1 MSAFSAAR
9 ASADGDHRYHPQSG
23 LWALDEIRPDLRIP
37 VVDSVPSDPLERT
50 YGLDM
55 PEALVPLVVLLAIL
69 AIDLWVYA
77 DARRWAAQGAPVVA
91 RIGSF
96 AVATPETW
104 FLGCLVLFIMFFPLY
119 MVSRA
124 E

>member
-1 MSAFSAAR
+1 MVF
-9 ASADGDHRYHPQSG
+9 GEF
-23 LWALDEIRPDLRIP
+23 LVT
-37 VVDSVPSDPLERT
+37 VVPFLVGVLATPNTYPTAGFRRGTATQVPRDPGQPL
-50 YGLDM
+50 

-69 AIDLWVYA
+69 AIDLSVYA

-96 AVATPETW
+96 AVETPETW
-104 FLGCLVLFIMFFPLY
+104 FLGCLVLFILFFPLY

-124 E
+124 G

>member
-1 MSAFSAAR
+1 VLVVFPAQVVR
-9 ASADGDHRYHPQSG
+9 AGRSG
-23 LWALDEIRPDLRIP
+23 P
-37 VVDSVPSDPLERT
+37 VVDSVPSDPVKQT
-50 YGLDM
+50 YGLNM
-55 PEALVPLVVLLAIL
+55 PEVLGPLIVLLAIL

-96 AVATPETW
+96 AAETPETW
-104 FLGCLVLFIMFFPLY
+104 FLGCLVLFIFFFPLY

-124 E
+124 G

>member
-1 MSAFSAAR
+1 
-9 ASADGDHRYHPQSG
+9 
-23 LWALDEIRPDLRIP
+23 
-37 VVDSVPSDPLERT
+37 LERT

-96 AVATPETW
+96 AVETPEMW
-104 FLGCLVLFIMFFPLY
+104 FLGCLVLFIGDLARKWV
-119 MVSRA
+119 VSGQA
-124 E
+124 KHPGGA

>member
-1 MSAFSAAR
+1 MSIRSCRDSRAR
-9 ASADGDHRYHPQSG
+9 DRAHES
-23 LWALDEIRPDLRIP
+23 
-37 VVDSVPSDPLERT
+37 PLGGHEAVKQK
-50 YGLDM
+50 YGLNM
-55 PEALVPLVVLLAIL
+55 PEVLGPLIVLLAIL

-96 AVATPETW
+96 AAETPETW
-104 FLGCLVLFIMFFPLY
+104 FLGCLVLFIFFFPLY

-124 E
+124 G

>member
-1 MSAFSAAR
+1 M
-9 ASADGDHRYHPQSG
+9 
-23 LWALDEIRPDLRIP
+23 
-37 VVDSVPSDPLERT
+37 ERT

-96 AVATPETW
+96 AVETPEMW
-104 FLGCLVLFIMFFPLY
+104 FLGCLVLFIETRI
-119 MVSRA
+119 VSFDGACQRLAFKWKPSGVTECLGEPHLSVGERLERA
-124 E
+124 LAAAALA

>member
-1 MSAFSAAR
+1 MVFVV
-9 ASADGDHRYHPQSG
+9 PQRDPESG
-23 LWALDEIRPDLRIP
+23 LWALDEIRPDLRTP
-37 VVDSVPSDPLERT
+37 VDDSVPSDLLERT

-77 DARRWAAQGAPVVA
+77 DAKRWAAQGTPVVA

-96 AVATPETW
+96 AAATPETW
-104 FLGCLVLFIMFFPLY
+104 FLGCLVLFILFFPLY

-124 E
+124 G

>member
-1 MSAFSAAR
+1 MPAFGVRSCPVMDPGLCAR
-9 ASADGDHRYHPQSG
+9 
-23 LWALDEIRPDLRIP
+23 DEMQRELRPP
-37 VVDSVPSDPLERT
+37 VVDPVPSDPLERT

-55 PEALVPLVVLLAIL
+55 PEALGPIVVLLVIL

-77 DARRWAAQGAPVVA
+77 DAKRSAAQGTPVVA

-96 AVATPETW
+96 AVETPEMW
-104 FLGCLVLFIMFFPLY
+104 FLGCLVLFILFFPLY

-124 E
+124 G

>member
-1 MSAFSAAR
+1 M
-9 ASADGDHRYHPQSG
+9 
-23 LWALDEIRPDLRIP
+23 
-37 VVDSVPSDPLERT
+37 
-50 YGLDM
+50 DM

-96 AVATPETW
+96 AVETPEMW
-104 FLGCLVLFIMFFPLY
+104 FLGCLVLFIETRI
-119 MVSRA
+119 VSFDGACQRLA
-124 E
+124 RSYVAFDDESVL

>member
-1 MSAFSAAR
+1 
-9 ASADGDHRYHPQSG
+9 
-23 LWALDEIRPDLRIP
+23 
-37 VVDSVPSDPLERT
+37 
-50 YGLDM
+50 M

-96 AVATPETW
+96 AVETPEMW
-104 FLGCLVLFIMFFPLY
+104 FLGCLVLFIGDLGWKPCPSGQGGNL
-119 MVSRA
+119 A
-124 E
+124 